1 MKTQLVQMRKPR
13 QARAGATERA
23 MESGFPLEEH
33 AARRLFLRE
42 GSALL
47 TGQIVSLVM
56 NVGVAPAL
64 PSPQHSLVWAAGW
77 AAGRFGSSWNRQGLA
92 ASVHMAAQ
100 PCAVRGQTM
109 PPVWEVHQFLA
120 QQCQDLI
127 SQTSSPLSQ
136 NDSCTGRS
144 ADLLLPSADTSR
156 RRHDSLPD
164 PGTASRADR
173 FRVQVIR
180 RVSIGRGH
188 PWAAFSARSSATCPL
203 HPYPELGEAWGLQ
216 KL

>member
-1 MKTQLVQMRKPR
+1 MK
-13 QARAGATERA
+13 
-23 MESGFPLEEH
+23 SSFPLEEP

-64 PSPQHSLVWAAGW
+64 HSPQHSLVLASAGW
-77 AAGRFGSSWNRQGLA
+77 AAGRFDSSWNRQGLA
-92 ASVHMAAQ
+92 ASVHRAAQ
-100 PCAVRGQTM
+100 PCATLGSPRGQTM
-109 PPVWEVHQFLA
+109 PLAWEVHQFLA

-156 RRHDSLPD
+156 RWHDSLLD
-164 PGTASRADR
+164 SGAASRADR
-173 FRVQVIR
+173 FRVQVKW
-180 RVSIGRGH
+180 RVRVDWGLGLPSVPGG
-188 PWAAFSARSSATCPL
+188 SATCPL
-203 HPYPELGEAWGLQ
+203 HPTQ
-216 KL
+216 S